1 MFKGKH
7 VLSVTP
13 ARGGSKGVIKKN
25 LRKVGD
31 LTLTGRVAKLV
42 SDLEFI
48 DYGLLSSDDPD
59 MQDEA
64 KRYGLEAPFLRP
76 ESLSGDRVAAIDVWA
91 HAWKEAEKLTGKTFD
106 IGIYIEP
113 TCPLRRREHIEATL
127 CKLIEEKWS
136 AVWTLSEIDPRHHPF
151 KKMRLDQV
159 GHAFPYDARGSNI
172 IARQQLETLY
182 ERNGVC
188 YAATR
193 QTVLEKHS
201 LEGDRLGGLVLD
213 EPFVSIDSELDIEL
227 SEFYLQRSI
236 KMGLMQE

>member
-1 MFKGKH
+1 MFKGKK

-42 SDLEFI
+42 SGLEFL
-48 DYGLLSSDDPD
+48 DYCLLSSDDPD
-59 MQDEA
+59 MQAEA
-64 KRYGLEAPFLRP
+64 RRYGLGAPFSRP
-76 ESLSGDRVAAIDVWA
+76 QTLSGDRVAAIDVWA
-91 HAWKEAEKLTGKTFD
+91 HAWQQAEELTGQTFD

-127 CKLIEEKWS
+127 SKLVEEDWT
-136 AVWTLSEIDPRHHPF
+136 AVWTLNEIDPRHHPF
-151 KKMRLDQV
+151 KKMRLDEE
-159 GHAFPYDARGSNI
+159 GHAFPYDDRGREI

-201 LEGDRLGGLVLD
+201 LEGDRLGGLILD
-213 EPFVSIDSELDIEL
+213 EPFVSIDSELDVDL
-227 SEFYLQRSI
+227 AEFFLQRAI
-236 KMGLMQE
+236 KLGLMQE